1 MAKKHILV
9 IADGRSP
16 TAQSWIKS
24 LLALDYD
31 VSLISSYP
39 CEQLHGLSHFFILP
53 LAFSNILFKN
63 TDSKSSEQLRPESN
77 IRTIAKKFTRQ
88 LIKIRYYLGPISVLF
103 SASKLRKY
111 INLVQPDIVHAL
123 RIPFEGMAGRFTPK
137 HIPFVVSSWGNDF
150 TLHANASFLMRSMTK
165 ACLKRA
171 NGFMADAQNDIDI
184 AYQWGLA
191 CDKPTLLVP
200 GSSGIN
206 LETISGISEQDFNVE
221 QYNLP
226 GDKPWIINPRG
237 FRPGY
242 IHNDTFFGSIP
253 LVLKEKKDV
262 IFIAPALAGL
272 VDHPVLHD
280 PDFSDNLYLLPKLS
294 QTELWALF
302 KRCIIMVSPSSHDG
316 TPNSLL
322 EALVCGC
329 FPIAGDIKSV
339 REWITP
345 GENGLLIDP
354 LDPGAL
360 AKAILKALA
369 EPGLIKQAQD
379 YNMQLAKT
387 RAGLVNT
394 RPKIKSFY
402 ENLLNK

>member
-1 MAKKHILV
+1 MAKTHILV

-39 CEQLHGLSHFFILP
+39 CGQLQGLTHFSIIP
-53 LAFSNILFKN
+53 LAFSNLLFKN
-63 TDSKSSEQLRPESN
+63 TDSTLPEQLQPGSN
-77 IRTIAKKFTRQ
+77 FRTIAKKFAKQ
-88 LIKIRYYLGPISVLF
+88 LIKVRYYLGPISVLF
-103 SASKLRKY
+103 SVSKLRKL
-111 INLVQPDIVHAL
+111 INLLQPDIVHAL
-123 RIPFEGMAGRFTPK
+123 RIPFEGMLGSFTPK
-137 HIPFVVSSWGNDF
+137 QIPFVVSSWGNDF
-150 TLHANASFLMRSMTK
+150 TLHANASWLMKRMTK

-171 NGFMADAQNDIDI
+171 NGFMADAQNDIDF
-184 AYQWGLA
+184 AYLWGLPG
-191 CDKPTLLVP
+191 KTPTLLVP
-200 GSSGIN
+200 GSSGID
-206 LETISGISEQDFNVE
+206 LETILGISEQDFDAT
-221 QYNLP
+221 QFGLP
-226 GDKPWIINPRG
+226 EDKPWIINPRG

-242 IHNDTFFGSIP
+242 IHNETFLGSIP
-253 LVLKEKKDV
+253 LVLKENKDV

-272 VDHPVLHD
+272 VDHAVLHD
-280 PDFSDNLYLLPKLS
+280 PNVSDHIFLLPKLS

-345 GENGLLIDP
+345 GENGLLINP
-354 LDPGAL
+354 LDPEDL
-360 AKAILKALA
+360 AKAIIKALA
-369 EPGLIKQAQD
+369 EPSLRKQAQD
-379 YNMQLAKT
+379 HNTQMVKT
-387 RAGLVNT
+387 RAGLQNT

-402 ENLLNK
+402 DDWLGK

>member
-1 MAKKHILV
+1 M
-9 IADGRSP
+9 
-16 TAQSWIKS
+16 
-24 LLALDYD
+24 
-31 VSLISSYP
+31 
-39 CEQLHGLSHFFILP
+39 
-53 LAFSNILFKN
+53 
-63 TDSKSSEQLRPESN
+63 
-77 IRTIAKKFTRQ
+77 
-88 LIKIRYYLGPISVLF
+88 
-103 SASKLRKY
+103 
-111 INLVQPDIVHAL
+111 
-123 RIPFEGMAGRFTPK
+123 
-137 HIPFVVSSWGNDF
+137 
-150 TLHANASFLMRSMTK
+150 
-165 ACLKRA
+165 
-171 NGFMADAQNDIDI
+171 
-184 AYQWGLA
+184 
-191 CDKPTLLVP
+191 LVP
-200 GSSGIN
+200 GSSGID
-206 LETISGISEQDFNVE
+206 LESILGISEQDFDATHFG
-221 QYNLP
+221 LP
-226 GDKPWIINPRG
+226 EDKPWIINPRG

-262 IFIAPALAGL
+262 IFIAPALLGL

>member
-1 MAKKHILV
+1 MAKTHILV

-39 CEQLHGLSHFFILP
+39 CEQLQGLTHFSIIP
-53 LAFSNILFKN
+53 LAFSNLLFKN
-63 TDSKSSEQLRPESN
+63 TDSTLPERLQPGSN
-77 IRTIAKKFTRQ
+77 FRTIAKKFAKQ
-88 LIKIRYYLGPISVLF
+88 LIKVRYYLGPISVLF
-103 SASKLRKY
+103 SVSKLRKLIY
-111 INLVQPDIVHAL
+111 LLQPDIVHAL
-123 RIPFEGMAGRFTPK
+123 RIPFEGMLGSFTPK
-137 HIPFVVSSWGNDF
+137 QIPFIVSSWGNDF
-150 TLHANASFLMRSMTK
+150 TLHANASWLMKRMTK

-171 NGFMADAQNDIDI
+171 NGFMADAQNDIEF
-184 AYQWGLA
+184 AHQWGLA
-191 CDKPTLLVP
+191 SDKPTLLVP
-200 GSSGIN
+200 GSSGID
-206 LETISGISEQDFNVE
+206 LETILGISEQDFDAT
-221 QYNLP
+221 QFALP
-226 GDKPWIINPRG
+226 EDKPWIINPRG

-242 IHNDTFFGSIP
+242 IHNETFLGSIP
-253 LVLKEKKDV
+253 LVLKENKDV

-280 PDFSDNLYLLPKLS
+280 PDFSDHIYLLPKLS

-345 GENGLLIDP
+345 GENGLLINP
-354 LDPGAL
+354 LDPEAL
-360 AKAILKALA
+360 AKAIVKALA
-369 EPGLIKQAQD
+369 EPSLRKQAQD
-379 YNMQLAKT
+379 HNTQMVKT
-387 RAGLVNT
+387 RAGSQNT

-402 ENLLNK
+402 DDLLSN

>member
-1 MAKKHILV
+1 MAKTHILV

-39 CEQLHGLSHFFILP
+39 CGQLQGLTHFSIIP
-53 LAFSNILFKN
+53 LAFSNLLFKN
-63 TDSKSSEQLRPESN
+63 TDSTLPEQLQPGSN
-77 IRTIAKKFTRQ
+77 FRTIAKKFAKQ
-88 LIKIRYYLGPISVLF
+88 LIKVRYYLGPISVLF
-103 SASKLRKY
+103 SVSKLRKL
-111 INLVQPDIVHAL
+111 INLLQPDIVHAL
-123 RIPFEGMAGRFTPK
+123 RIPFEGMLGSFTPK
-137 HIPFVVSSWGNDF
+137 QIPFVVSSWGNDF
-150 TLHANASFLMRSMTK
+150 TLHANASWLMKRMTK

-171 NGFMADAQNDIDI
+171 NGFMADAQNDIDF
-184 AYQWGLA
+184 AYLWGLPG
-191 CDKPTLLVP
+191 KTPTLLVP
-200 GSSGIN
+200 GSSGID
-206 LETISGISEQDFNVE
+206 LETILGISEQDFDATHFG
-221 QYNLP
+221 LP
-226 GDKPWIINPRG
+226 EDKPWIINPRG

-242 IHNDTFFGSIP
+242 IHNETFLGSIP
-253 LVLKEKKDV
+253 LVLKENKDV

-272 VDHPVLHD
+272 VDHAVLHD
-280 PDFSDNLYLLPKLS
+280 PNVSDHIFLLPKLS

-345 GENGLLIDP
+345 GENGLLINP
-354 LDPGAL
+354 LDPEDL
-360 AKAILKALA
+360 AKAIIKALA
-369 EPGLIKQAQD
+369 EPSLRKQAQD
-379 YNMQLAKT
+379 HNTQMVKT
-387 RAGLVNT
+387 RAGSQNT

-402 ENLLNK
+402 DDLLSN

>member
-1 MAKKHILV
+1 
-9 IADGRSP
+9 
-16 TAQSWIKS
+16 
-24 LLALDYD
+24 
-31 VSLISSYP
+31 
-39 CEQLHGLSHFFILP
+39 
-53 LAFSNILFKN
+53 
-63 TDSKSSEQLRPESN
+63 
-77 IRTIAKKFTRQ
+77 
-88 LIKIRYYLGPISVLF
+88 
-103 SASKLRKY
+103 
-111 INLVQPDIVHAL
+111 
-123 RIPFEGMAGRFTPK
+123 
-137 HIPFVVSSWGNDF
+137 
-150 TLHANASFLMRSMTK
+150 
-165 ACLKRA
+165 
-171 NGFMADAQNDIDI
+171 
-184 AYQWGLA
+184 
-191 CDKPTLLVP
+191 
-200 GSSGIN
+200 
-206 LETISGISEQDFNVE
+206 
-221 QYNLP
+221 
-226 GDKPWIINPRG
+226 
-237 FRPGY
+237 
-242 IHNDTFFGSIP
+242 
-253 LVLKEKKDV
+253 
-262 IFIAPALAGL
+262 

-379 YNMQLAKT
+379 YNMQLVKT